1 MAKIKTGDRKT
12 TVTRDAVRSAVSTSL
27 KQIKSPLAKPEAVVR
42 SKGKAG
48 KVKE

>member
-12 TVTRDAVRSAVSTSL
+12 TVTRNAVRSAVSTSL
-27 KQIKSPLAKPEAVVR
+27 KQIKSPFTKSDAATR
-42 SKGKAG
+42 SKGKAD